1 MENNTKPFGG
11 FVFNKALGQNFLSD
25 KNLLDAVCTDAG
37 VKEGDYVVEIGTG
50 AATLTEAILRAGAYV
65 YTFEVDRRLE
75 PIIRE
80 KLAPYEGRY
89 ELVFGDVLNM
99 NDAQFSQICAHPFK
113 VVANLPY
120 YVTTPLIMRFLESSL
135 PCLGMTLTV
144 QKEVGERICAKEGTS
159 DYGAVTVSVQS
170 YCEPKINRII
180 DKRMFFPAPK
190 VDSCVL
196 TLENHDNKYGIV
208 DRNLFRRTVKAV
220 FCARRKTLENNL
232 KSAFSFSKEQCADI
246 LNELGLPPMIRGE
259 KLSVGQFK
267 ALSDAVGKRI

>member
-25 KNLLDAVCTDAG
+25 KNLLDAVCADAG

-196 TLENHDNKYGIV
+196 TLENHDNKYGIA

>member
-25 KNLLDAVCTDAG
+25 KNLLDAVCADAG

-80 KLAPYEGRY
+80 KLTPYEGRY

-99 NDAQFSQICAHPFK
+99 NDAQFSQICTHPFK

-196 TLENHDNKYGIV
+196 KLENHDNKYGIV

>member
-25 KNLLDAVCTDAG
+25 KNLLDAVCADAG

-99 NDAQFSQICAHPFK
+99 NDAQFSQICARPFK